1 MKEHLIPE
9 LIGYL
14 IRVGDALSQ
23 LINVVFLWSKNPNES
38 ISGRAYR
45 LQGESK
51 AWMYARVTIDLLA
64 SVWEKEHCKLAYEGD
79 VRRAKELLDIG

>member
-1 MKEHLIPE
+1 MKKPL
-9 LIGYL
+9 LDYL

-23 LINVVFLWSKNPNES
+23 LVNVVFLFGKNPNES

-45 LQGESK
+45 LQDKNK
-51 AWMYARVTIDLLA
+51 AWMYVRVTIDLLA